1 MDTVMLQGP
10 VVVLSAEDYTKL
22 LDRIARLEKVVIRLA
37 RLLEDA
43 SDVRAMREAEVE
55 YQTGDTAA
63 FDDLL
68 AEIDAE
74 I

>member
-10 VVVLSAEDYTKL
+10 VVVLSAEDYAKL
-22 LDRIARLEKVVIRLA
+22 LDRVARLEKAVTRLA
-37 RLLEDA
+37 GLLEDA
-43 SDVRAMREAEVE
+43 SDLRAMREAEVE

-74 I
+74 V

>member
-10 VVVLSAEDYTKL
+10 VVVLSAEDYAKL
-22 LDRIARLEKVVIRLA
+22 LDRVARLEKTVTRLA
-37 RLLEDA
+37 RLLADA

-68 AEIDAE
+68 AEIDADV
-74 I
+74 